1 MARRTIRDF
10 VREVDPVQGF
20 LIAAIGA
27 TVLILVGLVRLIW

>member
-20 LIAAIGA
+20 LLAAIGA
-27 TVLILVGLVRLIW
+27 ATLILIGLVALIW